1 MVKFKSNRKRME
13 MLLSK
18 MSPLIIRDGPSQKTT
33 YKMQAKNLHCEIFPL
48 NQRIR
53 LVDMRAEHEQIK
65 RKAIEFEVRQ
75 LRDQISDLH
84 IRISRATVGVPI
96 NQTMLMTLEEHK
108 EKWTQL
114 CDMIK
119 TKKQQELE
127 DARLAAEGGE
137 KPKKKKVR
145 KASKAKKPEPEKGGG
160 EGFAN
165 VVIGLLALVK
175 RKRLEKEANEKKA
188 ALEAAENGN
197 VGNEKGTED
206 ENKTDIYNTSPLE
219 NKSEIE
225 IKTNA
230 AENNTKN
237 LNVSDDITPE
247 VKKSPTK
254 NKSTNKNK
262 SPVKNK
268 PSVANKKGVK
278 EQKVKS

>member
-1 MVKFKSNRKRME
+1 MVKFESKRKRME

-18 MSPLIIRDGPSQKTT
+18 MAPLIIRDGPSQKTT

-53 LVDMRAEHEQIK
+53 LVQMRAEHEQIK
-65 RKAIEFEVRQ
+65 RKAVEFEVRQ

-108 EKWTQL
+108 EKWAQL
-114 CDMIK
+114 CDMTK

-127 DARLAAEGGE
+127 EARLAAQGGE
-137 KPKKKKVR
+137 KPKKRRVR
-145 KASKAKKPEPEKGGG
+145 KASKPKKSEPEKGGG
-160 EGFAN
+160 EGFAS

-188 ALEAAENGN
+188 ALEASENGTEVNEKTTEAENRTDIDN
-197 VGNEKGTED
+197 IAPLQDISEVGNETKANE
-206 ENKTDIYNTSPLE
+206 
-219 NKSEIE
+219 
-225 IKTNA
+225 
-230 AENNTKN
+230 KN
-237 LNVSDDITPE
+237 LNSMEDSTVE
-247 VKKSPTK
+247 VKKSPK
-254 NKSTNKNK
+254 KKSKVKNK

-268 PSVANKKGVK
+268 TSVANKKVVK
-278 EQKVKS
+278 EEKVKS